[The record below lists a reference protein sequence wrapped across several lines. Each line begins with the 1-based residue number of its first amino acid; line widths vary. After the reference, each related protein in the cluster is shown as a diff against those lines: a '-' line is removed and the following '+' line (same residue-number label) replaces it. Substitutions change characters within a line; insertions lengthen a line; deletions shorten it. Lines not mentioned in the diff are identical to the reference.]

1 MAASTTRKYII
12 ALHCFSPNV
21 NSLSKIFVNNFY
33 ICRFEAGNGIKNQGS
48 GFPKTI
54 LAPTF
59 NADGTPTG
67 QTEQQEIIVQTGSY
81 SYTSPDGQ
89 IITLNYIAD
98 ENGFQPV
105 GDHLPLPPAIP
116 EQILSSL
123 KQQAAEAAVVPSPQ

>member
-1 MAASTTRKYII
+1 MHLFTKRKISYIYD
-12 ALHCFSPNV
+12 
-21 NSLSKIFVNNFY
+21 FY
-33 ICRFEAGNGIKNQGS
+33 IYRFEAGNGIKNQGS
-48 GFPKTI
+48 GFPKKI

-67 QTEQQEIIVQTGSY
+67 QTEEQEIIVQTGSY

-123 KQQAAEAAVVPSPQ
+123 KQQAAEAAVVPAAPQQI